1 LSQLT
6 TAQNE
11 TAVPRRLEKGFLP
24 SLCLVPSS
32 TLVLPRQGEAAQ
44 GGEEAWGFASLPPL
58 ESNSLTL
65 KSRETVSI
73 LGDE

>member
-1 LSQLT
+1 
-6 TAQNE
+6 
-11 TAVPRRLEKGFLP
+11 
-24 SLCLVPSS
+24 
-32 TLVLPRQGEAAQ
+32 VLPRQGEAAQ